1 MVSRNGGDAG
11 TAIHTFVPFGIA
23 ANMTLAFPE
32 IWQASSGSPTG
43 PDKRV
48 PGKLPGAESGG
59 GSDYPAKVCAFL
71 IREIPE
77 TSSAKISR
85 LGTVIGFSPAIAAL
99 ASRTPA
105 RGPRGPARLTSL
117 VAHRRYNVVRLT
129 EQSNVI

>member
-59 GSDYPAKVCAFL
+59 GSDHTAKVCAFL
-71 IREIPE
+71 IRECP
-77 TSSAKISR
+77 KHRRQKYSR
-85 LGTVIGFSPAIAAL
+85 LGAVIGFSPIIHACRTQPSACSPGGVSWLLGLEGAAFL
-99 ASRTPA
+99 A
-105 RGPRGPARLTSL
+105 
-117 VAHRRYNVVRLT
+117 
-129 EQSNVI
+129 

>member
-85 LGTVIGFSPAIAAL
+85 LGTVIGFSPLIHAGRTQPPAGSPGGVSWLPGLEGAAFL
-99 ASRTPA
+99 K
-105 RGPRGPARLTSL
+105 
-117 VAHRRYNVVRLT
+117 
-129 EQSNVI
+129 